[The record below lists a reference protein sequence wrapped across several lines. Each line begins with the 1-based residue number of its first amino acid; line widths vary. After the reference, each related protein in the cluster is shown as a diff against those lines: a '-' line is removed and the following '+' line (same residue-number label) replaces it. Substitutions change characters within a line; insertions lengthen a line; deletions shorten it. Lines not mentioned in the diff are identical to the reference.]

1 MCFYSK
7 LSQDALAIAKRF
19 KATYPSA
26 GNYVPKDII
35 NAYSY
40 PFTPVVT
47 DKAPSVIQNFNWGL
61 VPDLRL
67 VPENSGGISN
77 KYRNADLSIRKYTLN
92 ARLETVRSTKSF
104 KNSVNNR
111 CLVIADGF
119 YEWQHLSEEGKSSAR
134 KGKIQKKKFLITLPD
149 EEIFSFAGLYSSWT
163 NPHTGEIYNTY
174 TLLTTQAN
182 ELMSE
187 IHNSNKRMPVIL
199 KPEDEDRWLEHCD
212 IEEFAY
218 PYSVQLLA
226 TAQNTL

>member
-26 GNYVPKDII
+26 GNYAPKDII

-40 PFTPVVT
+40 PSTPVVT
-47 DKAPSVIQNFNWGL
+47 DIAPSVIQDFNWGL
-61 VPDLRL
+61 IPV
-67 VPENSGGISN
+67 NSGGMTD
-77 KYRNADLSIRKYTLN
+77 KYRFTDLSIRKYTLN
-92 ARLETVRSTKSF
+92 ARIETVRDTKSF
-104 KNSVNNR
+104 RNSVNNR

-119 YEWQHLSEEGKSSAR
+119 YEWQHISEESHFVENGKSSAR

-163 NPHTGEIYNTY
+163 NPVTGEIYNTY

-187 IHNSNKRMPVIL
+187 IHNTNKRMPVIL
-199 KPEDEDRWLEHCD
+199 KQEDEPRWLEHCD
-212 IEEFAY
+212 VEEFAY
-218 PYSVQLLA
+218 PYNVQLLA
-226 TAQNTL
+226 TAL